1 MNPFILQIYES
12 VGPIERNNTSTLQAL
27 IPQQEQRG
35 PELLTGPSDK
45 AAGRECRQ
53 DGVGE
58 GARER
63 GKAAGGGPWGWDM

>member
-27 IPQQEQRG
+27 IPQQE
-35 PELLTGPSDK
+35 LLTGPLDK